1 MWWQNHLPITYQT
14 TILITVMVSNEII
27 YITYQSHSIY
37 AAFLTFTNISLHKF
51 IMFIVCIY
59 IMIEVYCVL
68 NKFKRSFLSDL
79 DTSQIMDLSMNKTCI
94 QKNIFTY
101 YIIKYI
107 VYILL
112 CNPS

>member
-1 MWWQNHLPITYQT
+1 
-14 TILITVMVSNEII
+14 
-27 YITYQSHSIY
+27 
-37 AAFLTFTNISLHKF
+37 
-51 IMFIVCIY
+51 
-59 IMIEVYCVL
+59 MIEVYCVL

-94 QKNIFTY
+94 QENIFTY